1 MKKNSIELKIYK
13 AIFYMLLIATIVII
27 GIIVYKYGSNQ
38 KNEKESQEVIEAFSN
53 IDFSKNEEES
63 GSQIQL
69 DYKGYDVIG
78 IVKIPKIN
86 IEYPIL
92 EIGNIDPESAKK
104 PMKLSIIKY
113 WGENVNDYGNL
124 SIAGHNNKDGT
135 MFGKTKKLELGD
147 IIELTDLQGQTIQY
161 SIYDIFVTDPN
172 DVSILLPKDELVR
185 EVTLITCTNGN
196 KQRLILK
203 AKEI

>member
-38 KNEKESQEVIEAFSN
+38 KNEKKSQEVVEAFSN

-63 GSQIQL
+63 RSQIQL